1 MQKRI
6 LIVEDDNDL
15 RDLLRIVLLEE
26 GFQVDTCPE
35 GKAAMQALE
44 AAKKDKKNLPHMV
57 ILDLNMPIVDGWK
70 VARWLDEDP
79 ELKDIPVIV
88 TSATKDQGEAAKAL
102 HADAYLVKPFT
113 TDEILTI
120 VELFSLLS

>member
-35 GKAAMQALE
+35 GKAAMQMLE
-44 AAKKDKKNLPHMV
+44 AASESLSGRP
-57 ILDLNMPIVDGWK
+57 
-70 VARWLDEDP
+70 
-79 ELKDIPVIV
+79 
-88 TSATKDQGEAAKAL
+88 T
-102 HADAYLVKPFT
+102 
-113 TDEILTI
+113 
-120 VELFSLLS
+120 LFSAPRCVVSDSVGRCASF

>member
-35 GKAAMQALE
+35 GKAAMQTLE
-44 AAKKDKKNLPHMV
+44 AAKKDKKDLPHMV

-70 VARWLDEDP
+70 VAKWLDEDP
-79 ELKDIPVIV
+79 ELTDIPVIV
-88 TSATKDQGEAAKAL
+88 TSATRDQGEAAKAL